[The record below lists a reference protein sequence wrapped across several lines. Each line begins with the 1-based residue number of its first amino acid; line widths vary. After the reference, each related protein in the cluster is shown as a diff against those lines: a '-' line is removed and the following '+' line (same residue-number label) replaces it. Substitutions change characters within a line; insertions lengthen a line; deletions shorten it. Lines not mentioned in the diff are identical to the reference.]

1 VKRIVPSGLLF
12 VLLLSACGGAGG
24 SGLYSLEKTRTCLAA
39 KHIRVGGALD
49 FVATTATGGAL
60 RAHLA
65 TNDVTMAFGETTT
78 DADNIDQAYRRF
90 RAANIGID
98 DVLREDRN
106 AVMLW
111 HTHPSDADIATIGDC
126 LKS

>member
-1 VKRIVPSGLLF
+1 VKRIASSGVLF
-12 VLLLSACGGAGG
+12 ALFLAACGGAGG
-24 SGLYSLEKTRTCLAA
+24 SALYSLPKSQSCLKA
-39 KHIRVGGALD
+39 KHISTGGALD

-65 TNDVTMAFGETTT
+65 TNSVTIAFGQTTT

-111 HTHPSDADIATIGDC
+111 HTHPSDADIATISAC

>member
-1 VKRIVPSGLLF
+1 VKRIAASSVLF
-12 VLLLSACGGAGG
+12 ALCFAACGGAGG
-24 SGLYSLEKTRTCLAA
+24 SALYTLQKTRSCLTA

-65 TNDVTMAFGETTT
+65 TNDVKIAFGETST

-111 HTHPSDADIATIGDC
+111 HTHPSDADMATIGDC